1 MDLKDK
7 EKNKAIESIKVDR
20 KQTQKEKNLLK
31 EEEKKSEKQLAQEK
45 KEAAFKAE
53 VDKSCRKVWIRN
65 TAMSLIDWSDGIA
78 PELEAV
84 GNVPVSIGNHADV
97 INTPEIK
104 AIIKKSINGED
115 LSDDEIVMRDTLEES
130 ELIKEIILEAKFLKC
145 EYKFSEWDDEE
156 KLFIVKQ
163 TESDDKE
170 LRKRAKEVR
179 ANRSKMMKSTA
190 VSLEKNQGKLNALEL
205 KMITLLPLDKQEQ
218 ILKKR
223 GLSLQDKDEEYKRLS
238 DINARK
244 YEKMSEEEKEKFEID
259 IFMRTYVGEEDY
271 LKYPIK
277 LKKSEKREIYN
288 ANMTEISKYS
298 SGIKAWYMAK
308 KETEMEIKDI
318 SEKKTLE
325 RSKNLYD
332 LYKRFTEQEK
342 EKKEDQEKKP
352 KSFFEKNTET
362 GEAYRM
368 DRYDS
373 HVMAYLDRIDELG
386 MDRNSLMKAH
396 DALFRLEELNLNYR
410 ETAGREIPKDPQNI
424 MVYHE
429 NLGQQDME
437 LRALADESRKTIG
450 TLYRIMG
457 KSVGFCKEVVNIR
470 KELEDSNELPRLA
483 KENQK
488 RVNAILCSKDRNDET
503 NENLSAEE
511 KESEEKKDTDK
522 KEEKKPE
529 EEKLTE
535 QEEKEKQAQEGEKKP
550 EEKKPEEKK
559 DADKQ
564 EEKKPEEEKD
574 AEQEENEK
582 QKEEL
587 KKAKEKLVRDFKRQA
602 KKAEK
607 QKKYEEEEKK
617 KLKEKEKIEKEK
629 KEKEEK
635 AAKEKK
641 EKEEKERKEREE
653 KERIEKEN
661 KEKKETEE
669 REKREREEK
678 ERIEKERIERE
689 KKEKEIREKEKNRK
703 EIRVDIDEEY
713 YLHNGYSYISY
724 NEGLFDEKKLKSKE
738 FKKYLV
744 EDKQNKNKKKKR
756 KYYDNGAMQ
765 KGKLDRAEFVR
776 QMDNIEC
783 VENVLSVYIDT
794 LKSNK
799 LIHCLIKHI
808 TDSNDVS
815 NDAEANEYILKRL
828 NYQIEH
834 NVKYGVDSAEGL
846 LDFTEEDMSK
856 VLEGLKAAERRRVT
870 TDEAK
875 QTEKII
881 GGIDNKMDLLFAKRT
896 IAGIGQMTP
905 FRKKRLIAII
915 DEKTEKLVDEEQPFI
930 YLPDVEQ
937 KEFQGNAECWADTTS
952 NLIRYTGNDVN
963 IREIKGYMG
972 RKGNLSAQ
980 QFFIENRDKYND
992 ISDYVDYILNK
1003 AKGYSLEERGITC
1016 TTLDDGGLTIA
1027 EQVLV
1032 FKESVV
1038 NALRENTPIGIG
1050 FSKHYQTVVG
1060 IDGDDLIL
1068 KNPLSNSA
1076 NNLNQLTKKSIKD
1089 IVGKSAVQH
1098 KKAPKKS
1105 TGDNVPGLVKLFRLK
1120 PIEYT
1125 DRKQTTVKLSGNGH
1139 LEYSQKGNKSVVRDN
1154 YELNEHQENSVAFID
1169 PIRSVTTYYPRVKPK

>member
-130 ELIKEIILEAKFLKC
+130 ELIEEIILEAKFLKC

-156 KLFIVKQ
+156 KLFIVEQ

-170 LRKRAKEVR
+170 LSKRAKEVR

-190 VSLEKNQGKLNALEL
+190 ISLEKNQGKLNALEL

-318 SEKKTLE
+318 SEKMTLK

-373 HVMAYLDRIDELG
+373 RVMAYLDRIDELG

-396 DALFRLEELNLNYR
+396 DALFKLEELNLNYR

-429 NLGQQDME
+429 NLGQQDIE

-602 KKAEK
+602 KKAVK

-617 KLKEKEKIEKEK
+617 AREEKEK
-629 KEKEEK
+629 KTQEEQ
-635 AAKEKK
+635 EKK
-641 EKEEKERKEREE
+641 AQ
-653 KERIEKEN
+653 
-661 KEKKETEE
+661 
-669 REKREREEK
+669 
-678 ERIEKERIERE
+678 
-689 KKEKEIREKEKNRK
+689 KEKEIKERERLEKERTEKKKKSGQRAELRIQAEK
-703 EIRVDIDEEY
+703 KREEQIAKT
-713 YLHNGYSYISY
+713 GYEHISY
-724 NEGLFDEKKLKSKE
+724 NEGVYELKSKE
-738 FKKYLV
+738 I
-744 EDKQNKNKKKKR
+744 KNYKVKSKA
-756 KYYDNGAMQ
+756 YYDNGAM
-765 KGKLDRAEFVR
+765 KKSSLNRVEIASRLVSIEGTENRIETYIGKIENNKLLHFLIANIDDISKDMEAREYIRKRLADRIKSNVSRQVDSEDGLMDIEEIKENALQELSGLEEQRAEA
-776 QMDNIEC
+776 DG
-783 VENVLSVYIDT
+783 S
-794 LKSNK
+794 
-799 LIHCLIKHI
+799 
-808 TDSNDVS
+808 
-815 NDAEANEYILKRL
+815 
-828 NYQIEH
+828 
-834 NVKYGVDSAEGL
+834 
-846 LDFTEEDMSK
+846 
-856 VLEGLKAAERRRVT
+856 
-870 TDEAK
+870 K

-881 GGIDNKMDLLFAKRT
+881 SGLSNRMDLLFVKRT
-896 IAGIGQMTP
+896 IMNIGQITP
-905 FRKKRLIAII
+905 FRKKNLIALI
-915 DEKTEKLVDEEQPFI
+915 DDMTEKIKDNDQPFI

-937 KEFQGNAECWADTTS
+937 KEFQNGCECWADTTS
-952 NLIRYTGNDVN
+952 NLLRYAGYDVRIRDVKN
-963 IREIKGYMG
+963 YGIRDGYHESP
-972 RKGNLSAQ
+972 N
-980 QFFIENRDKYND
+980 FFEENHTLYND
-992 ISDYVDYILNK
+992 ISDYSDYILAT

-1016 TTLDDGGLTIA
+1016 STMDDVGLTID

-1032 FKESVV
+1032 FKEAVV

-1068 KNPLSNSA
+1068 KNPLRNSA
-1076 NNLNQLTKKSIKD
+1076 NDKNQLTRKSITD
-1089 IVGKSAVQH
+1089 IVRKSALQH
-1098 KKAPKKS
+1098 KYPKASGGK
-1105 TGDNVPGLVKLFRLK
+1105 DDVPGLVKLFRLK
-1120 PIEYT
+1120 KIEYN
-1125 DRKQTTVKLSGNGH
+1125 DKREETVKLSGSGQLKYNKNVAVTDETDLQLRQH
-1139 LEYSQKGNKSVVRDN
+1139 QGNSIAFYDSV
-1154 YELNEHQENSVAFID
+1154 
-1169 PIRSVTTYYPRVKPK
+1169 RSVNVYYPRVKPKK

>member
-1 MDLKDK
+1 MDLKEK
-7 EKNKAIESIKVDR
+7 EQNKAKEIIKNDQ
-20 KQTQKEKNLLK
+20 KQIQEKVQEEKTLLK
-31 EEEKKSEKQLAQEK
+31 NEEKKSEKQLSQEK
-45 KEAAFKAE
+45 KDAKFKPE
-53 VDKSCRKVWIRN
+53 VDKVNRKIWVRN
-65 TAMSLIDWSDGIA
+65 MALSLIDWSDGIA
-78 PELEAV
+78 PIQETEVQL
-84 GNVPVSIGNHADV
+84 PVSIGNHADV
-97 INTPEIK
+97 INDPEIK
-104 AIIKKSINGED
+104 DMIKREINGEE
-115 LSDDEIVMRDTLEES
+115 LSDEELVKLRTLEEND
-130 ELIKEIILEAKFLKC
+130 LIKEIELEAGFLKL
-145 EYKFSEWDDEE
+145 EYKFSEWDDAD
-156 KLFIVKQ
+156 KAFIVQQ
-163 TESDDKE
+163 TESGDKE
-170 LRKRAKEVR
+170 LCERAKKTKEKR
-179 ANRSKMMKSTA
+179 NELKKTA
-190 VSLEKNQGKLNALEL
+190 VSSLEKNKGKLSTLEL
-205 KMITLLPLDKQEQ
+205 KMLSVLPRDKQEK
-218 ILKKR
+218 ILKRRELTLKE
-223 GLSLQDKDEEYKRLS
+223 KEEEFERLAT
-238 DINARK
+238 INEKK
-244 YEKMSEEEKEKFEID
+244 YEKLSQEEKEKFELD
-259 IFMRTYVGEEDY
+259 IFMHAYVGEEDY
-271 LKYPIK
+271 LKYPVQI
-277 LKKSEKREIYN
+277 SDYEKQEIYKEN
-288 ANMTEISKYS
+288 YKQVSQYT
-298 SGIKAWYMAK
+298 SGIKAWYMTK
-308 KETEMEIKDI
+308 KTTDMEIQETAD
-318 SEKKTLE
+318 ERTME
-325 RSKNLYD
+325 RSKQLYA
-332 LYKRFTEQEK
+332 LYKKFTEQEK
-342 EKKEDQEKKP
+342 AKKEGQDKKKEEKKKN
-352 KSFFEKNTET
+352 FIEKNIEKMVQ
-362 GEAYRM
+362 YRQ
-368 DRYDS
+368 DWYDGY
-373 HVMAYLDRIDELG
+373 VMAYMSRIDRLGLDRQ
-386 MDRNSLMKAH
+386 AAQATH
-396 DALFRLEELNLNYR
+396 DALFTLEDVNRTYR
-410 ETAGREIPKDPQNI
+410 EIAGREVQKDPNNI
-424 MVYHE
+424 MVYHQ
-429 NLGQQDME
+429 NLGQQKME
-437 LRALADESRKTIG
+437 LDALAEQSHNLITRM
-450 TLYRIMG
+450 YRIMG
-457 KSVGFCKEVVNIR
+457 KSVGFCKEVVDIR
-470 KELEDSNELPRLA
+470 KELEEQNELPRLA
-483 KENQK
+483 KENSQ
-488 RVNAILCSKDRNDET
+488 RVNAILTGRAGSE
-503 NENLSAEE
+503 EAEE
-511 KESEEKKDTDK
+511 VPVD
-522 KEEKKPE
+522 KEEHK
-529 EEKLTE
+529 
-535 QEEKEKQAQEGEKKP
+535 EKEKI
-550 EEKKPEEKK
+550 EEKNPSM
-559 DADKQ
+559 
-564 EEKKPEEEKD
+564 
-574 AEQEENEK
+574 
-582 QKEEL
+582 EEL
-587 KKAKEKLVRDFKRQA
+587 IADQEKAK
-602 KKAEK
+602 
-607 QKKYEEEEKK
+607 EEEKK

-678 ERIEKERIERE
+678 ERIERE

-724 NEGLFDEKKLKSKE
+724 NEGLFDEKKLESKE

-856 VLEGLKAAERRRVT
+856 ALEGLKAAERRRVT

-952 NLIRYTGNDVN
+952 NLIRYTGNDVK

-980 QFFIENRDKYND
+980 QFFIENRDQYND

-1125 DRKQTTVKLSGNGH
+1125 DQKQTIVKLSGNGR